1 MISYKTYYMK
11 NEEVLDKIER
21 ELKLQGKSQS
31 TIKSYLIYLQKLFE
45 FTEKL
50 HSKILFEDIK
60 KFLEHLSIE
69 KNYSSSSM
77 TLAKS
82 AISFY
87 YEDML
92 EKYPI
97 TKIKTKK
104 KEKRLPVVLTKEE
117 VIRILGA
124 ATNLRDRLIVELMYT
139 CGLRVS
145 EATNMKLENLD
156 LNDMIGTVRS
166 SKGNKDRVIPLSP
179 KLVETIREHIK
190 AKKVNSQFLFSKS
203 DGSPYTTRSFQLII
217 KELAEKA
224 GIEKRVYSHIFRHAF
239 GTHSIED
246 GEDIVSLQDM
256 MGHESLDTTRMYI
269 TLSKKRFKG
278 KTTPLDRLYKNEKK

>member
-1 MISYKTYYMK
+1 MK
-11 NEEVLDKIER
+11 NEEVLEKVER
-21 ELKLQGKSQS
+21 ELKLQGKSPS
-31 TIKSYLIYLQKLFE
+31 TIKSYLIYLQNLFD
-45 FTEKL
+45 FTGKL

-87 YEDML
+87 YEVML

-97 TKIKTKK
+97 HKIKTKK

-117 VIRILGA
+117 VIKILNA
-124 ATNLRDRLIVELMYT
+124 AENLRDKLIVELMYT

-145 EATNMKLENLD
+145 EAANMKLEDLD
-156 LNDMIGTVRS
+156 LEDMTGTVRK
-166 SKGNKDRVIPLSP
+166 SKGNKDRGIFLSP
-179 KLVETIREHIK
+179 KLVADIKSYLKSKETQSI
-190 AKKVNSQFLFSKS
+190 FLFSKTNGLS
-203 DGSPYTTRSFQLII
+203 YTIRSFQLII
-217 KELAEKA
+217 KRLAEKA
-224 GIEKRVYSHIFRHAF
+224 DIKKRVYSHIFRHAF

-246 GEDIVSLQDM
+246 GEDIVSLQEM
-256 MGHESLDTTRMYI
+256 MGHESLDTTRLYI
-269 TLSKKRFKG
+269 TLSKKHFKG
-278 KTTPLDRLYKNEKK
+278 KKTPLDRLYDRGDKHG